1 MLAALP
7 HSFDRIALSLSGGG
21 FRAAAFHLGALRL
34 LHRLGLLTH
43 VRALSTASGGTI
55 IGAHY
60 VQSLVESVPFESWSA
75 TFRELLV
82 TRDFIDEALEQI
94 PAKRTVRTTLITA
107 AADAYASIFHGT
119 LGEIIAA
126 DTHLEELSFNA
137 TDMRNGLAFRFVKS
151 VSHLVRSGNRFAPI
165 PPDVAARLRLADI
178 VAASSCFPAAF
189 EPIVFP
195 DDFVLDIGAKQEL
208 ASTPL
213 MDGGIYDNLGVDSL
227 LLVRN
232 RRRHQIDA
240 IIVSDADTN
249 APPLYVE
256 PALANSSRLGAI
268 RVRTVY
274 YAVFALGA
282 MAAGSCLALAREWRL
297 MWPSLIVQLACA
309 ALCFA
314 IVLGIRVAARQP
326 ISGRAR
332 PALWHR
338 LGRLTLG
345 ELFAA
350 GATRGVSLVS
360 LTSRIFMKR
369 LRTLTYQ
376 RLFERAAT
384 SSRTIGNLIGDL
396 AGDETVP
403 IALREFAQRAAAMPT
418 TLWADSP
425 QEIDDVIQLGELT
438 LCRNLLRRLEAGGDV
453 ELRAALS
460 AEWSRLSADVPATIL
475 P

>member
-1 MLAALP
+1 MPGAVPLP
-7 HSFDRIALSLSGGG
+7 SFDRIALSLSGGG

-43 VRALSTASGGTI
+43 VRAMSTASGGTI

-60 VQSLVESVPFESWSA
+60 VQSLVEGLSFETWAA

-82 TRDFIDEALEQI
+82 TRDFIDDALEQI
-94 PAKRTVRTTLITA
+94 PVKRTVRTTLITA
-107 AADAYASIFHGT
+107 AADAYASVFHGT
-119 LGEIIAA
+119 LGDVISAR
-126 DTHLEELSFNA
+126 THLEELSFNA

-195 DDFVLDIGAKQEL
+195 DDFVIDASAKQAL

-213 MDGGIYDNLGVDSL
+213 MDGGIYDNLGIDAL

-232 RRRHQIDA
+232 RRERQIDA
-240 IIVSDADTN
+240 IIISDADTN
-249 APPLYVE
+249 APPMYVE
-256 PALANSSRLGAI
+256 PALSSISSI
-268 RVRTVY
+268 RVKTLY
-274 YAVFALGA
+274 FAVMALGV
-282 MAAGSCLALAREWRL
+282 MAAGSFLALLREWRL
-297 MWPSLIVQLACA
+297 MWPSLILHLACA
-309 ALCFA
+309 TLCFA
-314 IVLGIRVAARQP
+314 IVFAIRTIARQP

-332 PALWHR
+332 PLLWHR
-338 LGRLTLG
+338 LGNLTLG
-345 ELFAA
+345 ELMRSIAM
-350 GATRGVSLVS
+350 RGVSLVS

-369 LRTLTYQ
+369 VRTLTYQ
-376 RLFERAAT
+376 RIFEREAT
-384 SSRTIGNLIGDL
+384 RNRTIGNLIGDL
-396 AGDETVP
+396 GDDEAVS
-403 IALREFAQRAAAMPT
+403 ISLREFAQRAAAMPT
-418 TLWADSP
+418 TLWAESP
-425 QEIDDVIQLGELT
+425 QQIDDVIRLGELT
-438 LCRNLLRRLEAGGDV
+438 LCRNLLRTVEAGGDV

-460 AEWSRLSADVPATIL
+460 AEWSKLSAQAPATIL